1 MTSITIM
8 KKLVLVLFIIM
19 LPMITSSSQ
28 NTSTKIE
35 LDSIVL
41 ITPSQLKETN
51 LIFAEHQK
59 LLLENSLLYEQVS
72 NYEKANQILTQA
84 DSLKS
89 LQLDNYKLLSKSY
102 SDQISTL
109 TNKLTK
115 KTKEAIC
122 WKVGG
127 ISVSIGLLVWL
138 LLK

>member
-28 NTSTKIE
+28 NISTKIE

>member
-1 MTSITIM
+1 
-8 KKLVLVLFIIM
+8 
-19 LPMITSSSQ
+19 MITSSSQ
-28 NTSTKIE
+28 NTSTKID

-109 TNKLTK
+109 TNELTK

>member
-41 ITPSQLKETN
+41 VTPSQLKETN